1 MSRARR
7 EREKSEDKTPSG
19 ATRLWKG
26 LDETCWAVCDL
37 PSPSG
42 VGKHIPGIY
51 YLRGTILIRT
61 HHAPKTRTPSDSQY
75 KQGLDKMRCNSG
87 LSNSFSERFF
97 FIGSIAPARK
107 AQNRCLFHPTSK
119 KFVPPQHKLLVFTTT
134 TLELRSNAFP
144 SAGGTCPVLPLWG
157 RNARIST
164 FRRKRSWSGIYSP
177 AARAVGGAG
186 VELIFGDY
194 ANPGMIMNRPL
205 PRRAG
210 HSLFFHRM

>member
-97 FIGSIAPARK
+97 FLLVLSRPRAKRRTGVFFITHKKKSS
-107 AQNRCLFHPTSK
+107 FHPSTSCSSSK
-119 KFVPPQHKLLVFTTT
+119 PCLYWEWEGVPGIYYDKTV
-134 TLELRSNAFP
+134 ELPYPRPKP
-144 SAGGTCPVLPLWG
+144 SPITIRL
-157 RNARIST
+157 
-164 FRRKRSWSGIYSP
+164 KSGIWATFS
-177 AARAVGGAG
+177 
-186 VELIFGDY
+186 
-194 ANPGMIMNRPL
+194 
-205 PRRAG
+205 
-210 HSLFFHRM
+210 HSK